1 MRRDRKCTY
10 RGGLT
15 TARRLNFALTGNV
28 KKEELQMAIGDIV
41 PWRWGSLRQASE
53 RPFEDFRGEMDSLH
67 RAIDRLFESSWGG
80 EFPSLFSETGRT
92 GDLVPRMDVAEDS
105 KAFRVTIELPGMTDK
120 DVAVSLT
127 DRLLTIRGEKK
138 EETEQKDKDVYRSER
153 RYGSFRR
160 AFELAGDVDANKIE
174 ASFKNGVLTIDLP
187 KTKEAQDKVK
197 QIQVKA
203 A

>member
-1 MRRDRKCTY
+1 
-10 RGGLT
+10 
-15 TARRLNFALTGNV
+15 
-28 KKEELQMAIGDIV
+28 MAIGDIV
-41 PWRWGSLRQASE
+41 PWRWGGLRQVAE
-53 RPFEDFRGEMDSLH
+53 RPFDDFRGDMESLH
-67 RAIDRLFESSWGG
+67 RAIDRLFENAWGG
-80 EFPSLFSETGRT
+80 GFPSLFTEAPRIR
-92 GDLVPRMDVAEDS
+92 DVVPRADVIEDT
-105 KAFRVTIELPGMTDK
+105 KAFHVSIELPGMTDK

-138 EETEQKDKDVYRSER
+138 EEKEQKDKDVYRSER

-160 AFELAGDVDANKIE
+160 AFELPSDVDASKIE

>member
-1 MRRDRKCTY
+1 
-10 RGGLT
+10 
-15 TARRLNFALTGNV
+15 
-28 KKEELQMAIGDIV
+28 MAIGDIV
-41 PWRWGSLRQASE
+41 PWRWGSLRKTSE
-53 RPFEDFRGEMDSLH
+53 RPLGDFRSEMDSLH
-67 RAIDRLFESSWGG
+67 REIDRLFENPWGG
-80 EFPSLFSETGRT
+80 ELPSLFSETART
-92 GDLVPRMDVAEDS
+92 RDLVPRMDVAEDS
-105 KAFRVTIELPGMTDK
+105 KAFRVTIELPGIIDK

-138 EETEQKDKDVYRSER
+138 EEKEQKDKDAYRSER

-160 AFELAGDVDANKIE
+160 VLELPGDIDANKID

-187 KTKEAQDKVK
+187 KTKEAQEKVK

>member
-1 MRRDRKCTY
+1 
-10 RGGLT
+10 
-15 TARRLNFALTGNV
+15 
-28 KKEELQMAIGDIV
+28 MAIGDIV
-41 PWRWGSLRQASE
+41 PWRWGKLRQTSE

-67 RAIDRLFESSWGG
+67 RTIDRLFENAWGG
-80 EFPSLFSETGRT
+80 EFPSLFSETTRT
-92 GDLVPRMDVAEDS
+92 RDLVPRMDVAEDS

-120 DVAVSLT
+120 DIAVSLT

-138 EETEQKDKDVYRSER
+138 EEKEQKDKDAYRSER

-160 AFELAGDVDANKIE
+160 AFELPGDVDANSIE

>member
-1 MRRDRKCTY
+1 M
-10 RGGLT
+10 
-15 TARRLNFALTGNV
+15 
-28 KKEELQMAIGDIV
+28 
-41 PWRWGSLRQASE
+41 
-53 RPFEDFRGEMDSLH
+53 
-67 RAIDRLFESSWGG
+67 
-80 EFPSLFSETGRT
+80 
-92 GDLVPRMDVAEDS
+92 AEDG

-127 DRLLTIRGEKK
+127 DRLLTIRGE
-138 EETEQKDKDVYRSER
+138 R

-160 AFELAGDVDANKIE
+160 AFELPGDVDANKIE
-174 ASFKNGVLTIDLP
+174 ASFKNGVLTVDLT

>member
-1 MRRDRKCTY
+1 
-10 RGGLT
+10 
-15 TARRLNFALTGNV
+15 
-28 KKEELQMAIGDIV
+28 MAIGDIV
-41 PWRWGSLRQASE
+41 PWRWGGLRQVSE
-53 RPFEDFRGEMDSLH
+53 RPFEDFRGEIDSLH
-67 RAIDRLFESSWGG
+67 RTLDRLFENAWGG
-80 EFPSLFSETGRT
+80 ALPSLFAETPRT
-92 GDLVPRMDVAEDS
+92 RDLVPRADVAEDDKS
-105 KAFRVTIELPGMTDK
+105 FRVTIELPGMIEK

-127 DRLLTIRGEKK
+127 DRVLTIRGEKK
-138 EETEQKDKDVYRSER
+138 EEKETKDKDVYRSER

-160 AFELAGDVDANKIE
+160 AFELPAEVDASKIE